1 MTETDTAITSRWT
14 TPTDD
19 FGYANMRKTTNK
31 RGGVA
36 EMYGDGL
43 SLSVKVDEGPFQ
55 TPQSYL
61 NTKGYI
67 VYRVKQKKFK
77 DIQLKFESTDPF
89 GLVNAT
95 LEAYIGSYVK
105 R

>member
-1 MTETDTAITSRWT
+1 
-14 TPTDD
+14 
-19 FGYANMRKTTNK
+19 MRKTTNK

-36 EMYGDGL
+36 DMYGDGL
-43 SLSVKVDEGPFQ
+43 SLSVKVDEEPFQ